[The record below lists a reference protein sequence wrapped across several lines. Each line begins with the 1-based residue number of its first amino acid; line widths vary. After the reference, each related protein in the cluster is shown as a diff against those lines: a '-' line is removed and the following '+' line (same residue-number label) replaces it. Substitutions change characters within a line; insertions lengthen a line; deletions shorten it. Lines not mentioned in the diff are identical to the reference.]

1 MNETWN
7 SIFENDKTI
16 KENLQEAVIKI
27 EKKPRIFF
35 SLCWIIFLQICLAII
50 LLIFSILLPIW
61 ILYA

>member
-7 SIFENDKTI
+7 SIFENDRTI
-16 KENLQEAVIKI
+16 KENIQESLANV
-27 EKKPRIFF
+27 EKNPKRFF
-35 SLCWIIFLQICLAII
+35 SICWILFIQICLAII